1 MIRLLSLIIY
11 LAILSLPASGFADN
25 NLLARFF
32 PEARKYARYSGQA
45 LQVAAVSRQPQ
56 PDIDQ
61 YNEGVELNN
70 QGLEAMR
77 GNDFVLA
84 SRLFAQACGKVPG
97 EKGFWSNRLI
107 AARRCKGL
115 EDEAIR
121 IAGHIMGLSPDDYQ
135 APYIAG
141 LLYLNELK
149 QPIKAI
155 PYLDYALR
163 VSSEDPAVAMALAT
177 ALEQC
182 GFSDDAFEVL
192 KKYAHRTPEDPYPMY
207 LLGLQYLER
216 RDYNAA
222 IRAMSSAK
230 ASDDKGFAH
239 EAWIRARYFAGQLD
253 GLEHDCR
260 EVLRRFPEIMNRQS
274 LERIL
279 ISLQPG
285 DFRMVE
291 TIVIRLSA
299 PSTIEKLDFLIKPV
313 PDSRNHQQ
321 VNLISAEFL
330 SRDKLIK
337 ASIDT
342 REAGRLRIGV
352 PREALAPEFSLKLTS
367 RIITQAMLGS
377 RVSSSDL
384 VAPDIKAL
392 MLDPMLS
399 MDHPFLN
406 ALVER
411 INSMPG
417 NFVQNAAQA
426 VSDGLTYKENFE
438 DNSVEWALT
447 NLDNCDCTEY
457 SRLLAALCLKK
468 GIPARV
474 ATGYLIKQELI
485 DTETSV
491 GHAWCEVFFKGKG
504 WVPIDVTLQANM
516 QWAYFGNLLS
526 DQILFDY
533 MNSHK
538 RTRISID
545 FVSNRPDLQVNLSNS
560 YRISYW

>member
-1 MIRLLSLIIY
+1 MIRILVLIIY
-11 LAILSLPASGFADN
+11 SAILVLPAPAFADSDQ
-25 NLLARFF
+25 LARFF
-32 PEARKYARYSGQA
+32 PEPRKSARYSGQS
-45 LQVAAVSRQPQ
+45 LQVATVPQSSQ
-56 PDIDQ
+56 PDPSHF
-61 YNEGVELNN
+61 NEGVELNN

-84 SRLFAQACGKVPG
+84 RTLFTQACSKVPG
-97 EKGFWSNRLI
+97 EKGFWNNRLI
-107 AARRCKGL
+107 ATRRCQGL

-121 IAGHIMGLSPDDYQ
+121 IAGHIMGLSPNDYQ

-141 LLYLNELK
+141 LIYLNELK

-163 VSSEDPAVAMALAT
+163 FSSEDPGVAMALAA
-177 ALEQC
+177 ALEQS

-192 KKYAHRTPEDPYPMY
+192 IKYAHRTPEDPYPMY

-222 IRAMSSAK
+222 IRALNSARS
-230 ASDDKGFAH
+230 SDDKGFAH
-239 EAWIRARYFAGQLD
+239 DAWIRARYFAGQLD
-253 GLEHDCR
+253 GLERDCR
-260 EVLRRFPEIMNRQS
+260 EVLQRFPEILNRAS

-279 ISLQPG
+279 LSLQPG
-285 DFRMVE
+285 DFRMIE
-291 TIVIRLSA
+291 TIVIKLSA

-321 VNLISAEFL
+321 VSLISAEFL
-330 SRDKLIK
+330 SRDKTIQ
-337 ASIDT
+337 AAIDT
-342 REAGRLRIGV
+342 REAGRLRIAV
-352 PREALAPEFSLKLTS
+352 PREALAPEFALKLTS

-384 VAPDIKAL
+384 AAPDINAL

-406 ALVER
+406 MLAEK
-411 INSMPG
+411 ISSMPG

-438 DNSVEWALT
+438 DNSVEWALA
-447 NLDNCDCTEY
+447 NLDNCDCTEF

-485 DTETSV
+485 NTDTSV

-504 WVPIDVTLQANM
+504 WVPVDATLQANM